1 MVKNLPLMQE
11 TQVQTLD
18 AEDPPEKGMA
28 IHFLPGKSQE
38 QKSLAGYNS
47 WGRKE
52 LDTTE

>member
-28 IHFLPGKSQE
+28 IHFSPGKSQE